1 MKIYIVDD
9 ELEIRKSLKNILEDE
24 NYEVEDFANKKS
36 LLKNLIKE
44 RPSLI
49 LLDVWLGK
57 DDGIEILDE
66 CKKIYPMIPI
76 VMISGHG
83 TIELAVTATKKGA
96 IDFIEK
102 PLSISKVLETI
113 NKVLNKNPND
123 EIPDVKLEYD
133 IILGESLAIKKVKF
147 AISQAAATNARVF
160 IYGENGTGKEL
171 VARSIVLNSKRKNNP
186 YIEINCAAI
195 PEELIES
202 ELFGYEKGAFTG
214 ASEKRIGKF
223 EAANLGTLLLDE
235 ICDMTLATQAKVLR
249 VLQEQRFERIGST
262 DSIQVDVRVIAAT
275 NIPVEE
281 AIKEGKFRED
291 LYYRLNVIPIYIPP
305 LRERRDD
312 IPVLIEHYMNAS
324 IKENDLQSKKIDND
338 AISILSNHFW
348 PGNIRELKN
357 IIERLCILTVGET
370 ITGKDAK
377 EALKGFGKAEEIFEQ
392 GDLKKAKDEFE
403 RQYILKTLQLN
414 EGNVNKASKILGVE
428 RTHLYRKIKSLNIS
442 IDNISENFHSISLI
456 YQFQYLQLNLL
467 PIH

>member
-123 EIPDVKLEYD
+123 EIPDIKLEYD

-147 AISQAAATNARVF
+147 AISQAASTNARVF

-305 LRERRDD
+305 LRERRGD
-312 IPVLIEHYMNAS
+312 IPVLIDHYMNVS

-357 IIERLCILTVGET
+357 IIERLCILTIGET

-442 IDNISENFHSISLI
+442 IDNILE
-456 YQFQYLQLNLL
+456 
-467 PIH
+467 

>member
-36 LLKNLIKE
+36 LLKNLTKE

-102 PLSISKVLETI
+102 PLSISKILDTI
-113 NKVLNKNPND
+113 NKVLNKNPNE
-123 EIPDVKLEYD
+123 EIPDIKLEYD
-133 IILGESLAIKKVKF
+133 IILGESPAIKKVKF

-195 PEELIES
+195 PEDLIES

-214 ASEKRIGKF
+214 ATDKRIGKF
-223 EAANLGTLLLDE
+223 EAANTGTLLLDE

-249 VLQEQRFERIGST
+249 VLQEQRFERIGSSE
-262 DSIQVDVRVIAAT
+262 SIQVDVRVIAAT
-275 NIPVEE
+275 NIPVED

-305 LRERRDD
+305 LRERRGD
-312 IPVLIEHYMNAS
+312 IPILIDHYMKAS

-357 IIERLCILTVGET
+357 IIERLCILTVGDN
-370 ITGKDAK
+370 ISGKDAK

-403 RQYILKTLQLN
+403 RQYIIKTLQLN
-414 EGNVNKASKILGVE
+414 EGNVSKTSKILGVE
-428 RTHLYRKIKSLNIS
+428 RTHLYRKIKALNIS
-442 IDNISENFHSISLI
+442 IDNLSE
-456 YQFQYLQLNLL
+456 
-467 PIH
+467 

>member
-36 LLKNLIKE
+36 LLKNLTKE

-123 EIPDVKLEYD
+123 EIPDIKLEYD

-147 AISQAAATNARVF
+147 AISQAASTNARVF

-305 LRERRDD
+305 LRERRGD
-312 IPVLIEHYMNAS
+312 IPVLIDHYMNVS

-357 IIERLCILTVGET
+357 IIERLCILTIGET

-377 EALKGFGKAEEIFEQ
+377 DALKGFGKAEEIFEQ

-442 IDNISENFHSISLI
+442 IDNILE
-456 YQFQYLQLNLL
+456 
-467 PIH
+467 

>member
-305 LRERRDD
+305 LRERRGD

-442 IDNISENFHSISLI
+442 IDNISE
-456 YQFQYLQLNLL
+456 
-467 PIH
+467 

>member
-36 LLKNLIKE
+36 LLKNLTKE

-123 EIPDVKLEYD
+123 EIPDIKLEYD

-147 AISQAAATNARVF
+147 AISQAASTNARVF

-214 ASEKRIGKF
+214 ANEKRIGKF

-275 NIPVEE
+275 NVPVEE

-305 LRERRDD
+305 LRERRGD
-312 IPVLIEHYMNAS
+312 IPVLIDHYMNVS

-357 IIERLCILTVGET
+357 IIERLCILTIGET
-370 ITGKDAK
+370 INGKDAK
-377 EALKGFGKAEEIFEQ
+377 DALKGFGKAEEIFEQ

-442 IDNISENFHSISLI
+442 IDNTLE
-456 YQFQYLQLNLL
+456 
-467 PIH
+467 

>member
-9 ELEIRKSLKNILEDE
+9 EAEIRKSLKNILEDE
-24 NYEVEDFANKKS
+24 NYDVEDFANRKS
-36 LLKNLIKE
+36 LLKSLSKE

-49 LLDVWLGK
+49 ILDVWLGK

-76 VMISGHG
+76 IMISGHG
-83 TIELAVTATKKGA
+83 TIELAVAATKKGA

-113 NKVLNKNPND
+113 NKALSNIIKN
-123 EIPDVKLEYD
+123 EIPDVRLDYD
-133 IILGESLAIKKVKF
+133 IIIGESTPIRKVKF
-147 AISQAAATNARVF
+147 AISQAASTNARVF

-171 VARSIVLNSKRKNNP
+171 VARSIVMNSKRKNNP

-223 EAANLGTLLLDE
+223 EAANTGTLLLDE
-235 ICDMTLATQAKVLR
+235 ICDMSLSTQAKVLR
-249 VLQEQRFERIGST
+249 VLQEQRFERIGSS
-262 DSIQVDVRVIAAT
+262 DSLQVDVRVIAAT
-275 NIPVEE
+275 NIPVED
-281 AIKEGKFRED
+281 AIREGKFRED

-305 LRERRDD
+305 LRERRGD
-312 IPVLIEHYMNAS
+312 IPLLIDHYMKLA
-324 IKENDLQSKKIDND
+324 IEENDLKGKKIDND
-338 AISILSNHFW
+338 SIQILTNHFW

-357 IIERLCILTVGET
+357 IIERLCILTIGET

-377 EALKGFGKAEEIFEQ
+377 EALKGFSKAEEIFEQ

-403 RQYILKTLQLN
+403 RQYIIKTLQLN
-414 EGNVNKASKILGVE
+414 EGNVSKTSKILGVE

-442 IDNISENFHSISLI
+442 IDNISE
-456 YQFQYLQLNLL
+456 
-467 PIH
+467 

>member
-36 LLKNLIKE
+36 LLKNLTKE

-123 EIPDVKLEYD
+123 EIPDIKLEYD

-275 NIPVEE
+275 NIPVED

-305 LRERRDD
+305 LRERRGD
-312 IPVLIEHYMNAS
+312 IPVLIDHYMNAS

-428 RTHLYRKIKSLNIS
+428 RTHLYRKIKTLNIS
-442 IDNISENFHSISLI
+442 IDNISE
-456 YQFQYLQLNLL
+456 
-467 PIH
+467 

>member
-36 LLKNLIKE
+36 LLKNLTKE

-123 EIPDVKLEYD
+123 EIPDIKLEYD

-147 AISQAAATNARVF
+147 AISQAASTNARVF

-305 LRERRDD
+305 LRERRGD
-312 IPVLIEHYMNAS
+312 IPVLIDHYMNVS

-442 IDNISENFHSISLI
+442 IDNILE
-456 YQFQYLQLNLL
+456 
-467 PIH
+467 

>member
-36 LLKNLIKE
+36 LLKNLTKE

-123 EIPDVKLEYD
+123 EIPDIKLEYD

-147 AISQAAATNARVF
+147 AISQAASTNARVF

-214 ASEKRIGKF
+214 ANEKRIGKF

-275 NIPVEE
+275 NVPVEE

-305 LRERRDD
+305 LRERRGD
-312 IPVLIEHYMNAS
+312 IPVLIDHYMNVS

-357 IIERLCILTVGET
+357 IIERLCILTIGET

-377 EALKGFGKAEEIFEQ
+377 DALKGFGKAEEIFEQ

-442 IDNISENFHSISLI
+442 IDNILE
-456 YQFQYLQLNLL
+456 
-467 PIH
+467 